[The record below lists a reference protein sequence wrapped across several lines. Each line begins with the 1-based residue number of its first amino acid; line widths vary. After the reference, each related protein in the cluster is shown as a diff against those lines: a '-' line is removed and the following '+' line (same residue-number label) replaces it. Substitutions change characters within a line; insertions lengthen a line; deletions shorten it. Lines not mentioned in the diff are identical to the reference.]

1 MNKKRTRKPPISPE
15 QRSEWLKRH
24 ERNGETPPQ
33 IAEADG
39 VDDRTVRKHLGLA
52 QRESEMREARTTL
65 LRDALRD
72 HYYDIHRVIKQIE
85 TCLSSEQSFNLDDS
99 DDLRLKALRQH
110 MPRSPML
117 QNIRKFN
124 NSINEINAET
134 DFAKNKINTCVENKI
149 TNLSISSQFLK
160 EGLVNAFVHQLKQW
174 TKGYPGFNIKE
185 NFFIESKDNSMC
197 TVRYGAFQLGEI
209 TEKDVEPLKKMI
221 EDFETNMRNWE
232 ELRKLQSKYNNLR
245 SIRDRVLKEI
255 GGIRM
260 RRIFSGKC
268 EFCPL

>member
-1 MNKKRTRKPPISPE
+1 MKGKRTRKPPISPE
-15 QRSEWLKRH
+15 QRSEWLKRY
-24 ERNGETPPQ
+24 ERDGETPPK
-33 IAEADG
+33 IADEDD
-39 VDDRTVRKHLGLA
+39 VDVRTVRKHLDLA
-52 QRESEMREARTTL
+52 QQEREMREARTTL

-72 HYYDIHRVIKQIE
+72 HYYDIHAVIKQIE
-85 TCLSSEQSFNLDDS
+85 ASLSAEQSFDLDGS
-99 DDLRLKALRQH
+99 DDLRLKAFRQH

-134 DFAKNKINTCVENKI
+134 DLAKNKINTYVENKI

-174 TKGYPGFNIKE
+174 TKEYLGLNIKE

-197 TVRYGAFQLGEI
+197 KVRYGAFQLGEI
-209 TEKDVEPLKKMI
+209 TEKDVESLKKMI
-221 EDFETNMRNWE
+221 EDFEINMRNWE

-245 SIRDRVLKEI
+245 SIKDRVLKEI

-268 EFCPL
+268 EYCPL